1 MSNLLKYNLFSQKQF
16 SIRDSYTSFK
26 GSFHKNINS
35 KISFLNSHFNI
46 LLKKNKK
53 EQEISDAI
61 KEYNLMVKEI
71 EEQKKKKIRFEIN
84 KKLRILFNQQKL
96 KSVSNNKML
105 LDLMATN
112 IKFIKYI
119 NNQKNQRSFNSV
131 NLKKSPLNLK
141 ENPSFINKNDS
152 SPFITEIKGI
162 NKDLDYN
169 NNIKKDQYNYLYN
182 TINYKQKQ
190 EYNNSRK
197 ELFTRR
203 LKKSFFKKDIT
214 YKKFNSMS
222 LRNNSNNNIS
232 NNYFKKTENIII
244 SQKVKVKRNKNN
256 LFVLKKNYKSK
267 FNSTSNNNKLIL
279 KYKSLSAKNIISK

>member
-162 NKDLDYN
+162 NKELDYN

>member
-1 MSNLLKYNLFSQKQF
+1 
-16 SIRDSYTSFK
+16 
-26 GSFHKNINS
+26 
-35 KISFLNSHFNI
+35 
-46 LLKKNKK
+46 
-53 EQEISDAI
+53 
-61 KEYNLMVKEI
+61 
-71 EEQKKKKIRFEIN
+71 
-84 KKLRILFNQQKL
+84 
-96 KSVSNNKML
+96 ML

-131 NLKKSPLNLK
+131 NLKKNPLNLK
-141 ENPSFINKNDS
+141 ENPSFINKNGS
-152 SPFITEIKGI
+152 SPFITEIKCI
-162 NKDLDYN
+162 NKELDYN
-169 NNIKKDQYNYLYN
+169 NNLKKDQYNYLFN
-182 TINYKQKQ
+182 TINYNQKQ

-232 NNYFKKTENIII
+232 NNYFKKIENIII